1 MFICKEVPI
10 VDAVPKFT
18 PPPIVTL
25 AKVMVPVTV
34 PVPAKATVPV
44 PPVKVLAPL
53 AKVPPLAMVRVPP
66 LVITTEPLLVKVVV
80 VRVPVPEGLFNVR
93 DLVLFTVIAVIALA
107 TALFTVTI

>member
-1 MFICKEVPI
+1 M
-10 VDAVPKFT
+10 VDVVPKST
-18 PPPIVTL
+18 PLAMVTL

-66 LVITTEPLLVKVVV
+66 LVITTEPLLVKVVL
-80 VRVPVPEGLFNVR
+80 VRVPVPDGLLNVK
-93 DLVLFTVIAVIALA
+93 DLPLLTVIAVIALA